1 VYNINRQEAADILWI
16 STRSIDRYVKSWKI
30 RSKKDWKIVLVNS
43 DDVNILNSSS
53 KVIHKVILSEND
65 SINTEIK
72 TNSINSHIVKKDEY
86 EKVLSTFEKMYSG
99 FREEVKQKDEKI
111 QELSIRVW
119 KAEQEKSN
127 SIDLM
132 EYKKVQFLSEQSKSE
147 LSSKLE
153 KEISLNRKTIDE
165 LKYEKNTNKLLIVFI
180 VVLFV
185 ISGFIFFVNI

>member
-1 VYNINRQEAADILWI
+1 MYNINRQEAADILWI

>member
-1 VYNINRQEAADILWI
+1 
-16 STRSIDRYVKSWKI
+16 
-30 RSKKDWKIVLVNS
+30 
-43 DDVNILNSSS
+43 
-53 KVIHKVILSEND
+53 
-65 SINTEIK
+65 
-72 TNSINSHIVKKDEY
+72 
-86 EKVLSTFEKMYSG
+86 
-99 FREEVKQKDEKI
+99 
-111 QELSIRVW
+111 
-119 KAEQEKSN
+119 
-127 SIDLM
+127 M